1 MHDTRTNN
9 SPSYTPPPEG
19 KKWTALLGLLRFEL
33 TGSELRLA
41 FFLIHKANPKT
52 GQCNP
57 GTNCIMTDTGMAE
70 RTIERARAGLRRKG
84 IIRSRQRHRTTSN
97 DYWINWR
104 ALVGKARPQVSAP
117 TRAVMGVLKKAERA
131 SAVTGISPSDDV
143 RDFAIDVCAEYDG
156 FSGDPIGGYAK
167 RIAEDT

>member
-1 MHDTRTNN
+1 MQVTTN
-9 SPSYTPPPEG
+9 YAPPPDG

-33 TGSELRLA
+33 IGSELRLA
-41 FFLIHKANPKT
+41 VYLLHKANPKT

-57 GTNCIMTDTGMAE
+57 GTGCIMADTGMAE

-84 IIRSRQRHRTTSN
+84 IIRSRQRQRSTSN

-104 ALVGKARPQVSAP
+104 ALVGRARPQVSAP
-117 TRAVMGVLKKAERA
+117 TRAVMGVLKKAERG
-131 SAVTGISPSDDV
+131 SAAGIRPSENV
-143 RDFAIDVCAEYDG
+143 KDFAVDICGDYQG
-156 FSGDPIGGYAK
+156 WTGDPIGGLAK

>member
-1 MHDTRTNN
+1 MQATPN
-9 SPSYTPPPEG
+9 YTPPPDG

-41 FFLIHKANPKT
+41 LYLIHKANPKT

-57 GTNCIMTDTGMAE
+57 GTNCIMTDTDMCR
-70 RTIERARAGLRRKG
+70 RTVERARASLRRKG
-84 IIRSRQRHRTTSN
+84 IIRCQQRHRSSSN

-104 ALVGKARPQVSAP
+104 TLVGNARPQYSAS
-117 TRAVMGVLKKAERA
+117 TRAVMGVLKKADRA
-131 SAVTGISPSDDV
+131 SAAGIRPNENV
-143 RDFAIDVCAEYDG
+143 QDFAMDVCDQYDG
-156 FSGDPIGGYAK
+156 HVGDPIGGLAK